1 MFCTSFTCSRVDP
14 ILSELTWDSAAP
26 HLSPNICHWRE
37 SIFVQTK
44 GLYSHVLCL
53 CLSARITFYS
63 RDIISVHAI
72 RCANIKYVMQK
83 HTNDIITFDKINPY
97 FFSFF
102 FSPLLL
108 TWPVRVNTPSHD
120 RNEMKMLRKHELF
133 EQIMNE
139 IQINA
144 NKCV

>member
-1 MFCTSFTCSRVDP
+1 MVKCVMTMFCTSFTCSCVDL
-14 ILSELTWDSAAP
+14 ILSELTWDSVVP
-26 HLSPNICHWRE
+26 HLSSNICYWRE

-72 RCANIKYVMQK
+72 RWANIKYVMKK
-83 HTNDIITFDKINPY
+83 HTNDIITFDKINFLSLFLSY

-102 FSPLLL
+102 RAITFIWSV
-108 TWPVRVNTPSHD
+108 WMNTS
-120 RNEMKMLRKHELF
+120 RN
-133 EQIMNE
+133 
-139 IQINA
+139 
-144 NKCV
+144 